1 LSYARSGRTDPA
13 ADTGSVPSPARILI
27 PEPPTPRT
35 ADAPNR
41 RRPEPPTP
49 RTADAPNRRRPEP
62 PTPRTADAPTSP
74 TAYGAITIRP
84 IPPPAIVIPLPAVFV
99 AVTIGVT
106 TPSRGWLPLNDRT

>member
-1 LSYARSGRTDPA
+1 LSYARSGRTNAA

-35 ADAPNR
+35 RRGPEPAEAPNPPRPRTR
-41 RRPEPPTP
+41 RRPEP
-49 RTADAPNRRRPEP
+49 
-62 PTPRTADAPTSP
+62 ADAPTSP
-74 TAYGAITIRP
+74 TAHGAIAICP

-106 TPSRGWLPLNDRT
+106 TPSRGWLPLDDRT

>member
-1 LSYARSGRTDPA
+1 LSYARSGRTNAA

-35 ADAPNR
+35 R
-41 RRPEPPTP
+41 RGPEP
-49 RTADAPNRRRPEP
+49 
-62 PTPRTADAPTSP
+62 ADAPTSP
-74 TAYGAITIRP
+74 TAHGAIAICP

-106 TPSRGWLPLNDRT
+106 TPSRGWLPLDDRT

>member
-27 PEPPTPRT
+27 
-35 ADAPNR
+35 
-41 RRPEPPTP
+41 PEPPTP

-106 TPSRGWLPLNDRT
+106 TPSGGCLPLNDRT